1 MTTGSFNS
9 SRLLFLK
16 LKCITLYVSI
26 NIMVYWNK
34 CFSCTLGSV
43 SFLYLVMIIQPS
55 GAQSGSNKGEL
66 FQNSMSMQ
74 AEADLK
80 L

>member
-1 MTTGSFNS
+1 M
-9 SRLLFLK
+9 LW
-16 LKCITLYVSI
+16 CIGI
-26 NIMVYWNK
+26 NLIK